1 MKRYIKRICSVQKS
15 KAMIYLRLF
24 IPSIGSKI
32 LWMHLS
38 KQKRC
43 LPVNETDSLP
53 PMFDSTAIHAL
64 SAVDAARA
72 E

>member
-1 MKRYIKRICSVQKS
+1 
-15 KAMIYLRLF
+15 MIYLRLF

-64 SAVDAARA
+64 SAVDAALA